1 MKHIHTLTIAAA
13 LGLVLST
20 STFAATEIT
29 AQQAM
34 QQQRVSI
41 GALSLGHNVISPDD
55 ATAQISKLADE
66 RGATSYQI
74 IAMHE
79 PGDNSSMHVNAV
91 LYR

>member
-1 MKHIHTLTIAAA
+1 MKITLTIAAI
-13 LGLVLST
+13 LSLFLSA

-34 QQQRVSI
+34 QQQRVSV
-41 GALSLGHNVISPDD
+41 GAVSLGHNVVSPDD
-55 ATAQISKLADE
+55 ATSQVSKLADG
-66 RGATSYQI
+66 RGATAYQI

-79 PGDNSSMHVNAV
+79 PGSNSSIQVNAV

>member
-1 MKHIHTLTIAAA
+1 MKYSLVIAATF
-13 LGLVLST
+13 GLLLSAN
-20 STFAATEIT
+20 TFAATEIS

-34 QQQRVSI
+34 QQHRVSI
-41 GALSLGHNVISPDD
+41 GALSLGHNVVSPDD
-55 ATAQISKLADE
+55 ATAQVSKLADE

-79 PGDNSSMHVNAV
+79 PGDNSSMHINAI

>member
-1 MKHIHTLTIAAA
+1 MKITLTIAAI
-13 LGLVLST
+13 LSFFLSA

-34 QQQRVSI
+34 QQQRVSV
-41 GALSLGHNVISPDD
+41 GAVSLGHNVVSPDD
-55 ATAQISKLADE
+55 ATSQVSKLADE
-66 RGATSYQI
+66 RGATAYQI

-79 PGDNSSMHVNAV
+79 PGGNSSIQINAV